1 MKQTSITKAKKDIW
15 LRLQA
20 YVGDDDLWE
29 SEIIDENW
37 NPTAFEKARHSIF
50 EQLERKL

>member
-1 MKQTSITKAKKDIW
+1 MKRSVTEAKKIIW

-20 YVGDDDLWE
+20 YVGDDELWHEMTFDDDLHP
-29 SEIIDENW
+29 SSV
-37 NPTAFEKARHSIF
+37 EKARHSIF